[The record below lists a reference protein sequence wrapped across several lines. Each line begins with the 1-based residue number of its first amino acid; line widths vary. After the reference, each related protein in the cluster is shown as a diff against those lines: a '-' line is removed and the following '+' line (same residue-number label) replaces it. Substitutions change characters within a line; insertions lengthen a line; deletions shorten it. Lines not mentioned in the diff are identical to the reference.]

1 MGNRILA
8 IVVATTAGL
17 LLASGSGCN
26 TFKGLGTDLH
36 DVAQNTQVWIEQSAG
51 ANTDSLTPSPNSATR
66 YINQDRVSRAEP
78 PARYK

>member
-17 LLASGSGCN
+17 ILAFGSGCN

-36 DVAQNTQVWIEQSAG
+36 DVAQNTQVWIEKSAG
-51 ANTDSLTPSPNSATR
+51 ANTNSLSPSPNSATR
-66 YINQDRVSRAEP
+66 YINRDRVSSAKPR
-78 PARYK
+78 ARYK